1 MEAVLNGPLGR
12 TVLGP
17 EELTIGY
24 DPDNQLIVT
33 DIKTAA
39 HHALIRPNETGYAIV
54 DLGSAYGTRLNG
66 RWLSPN
72 VARSLQPG
80 DTIQIGD
87 SSFIYDT
94 SSLPSA
100 VVDARVNGAQAPV
113 NMVAAGGPANS
124 IADTGYG
131 PVGFLA
137 SQPAVQVVASS
148 PVVPQQLPYTP
159 QPWVSDGMTTYPP
172 QAQLW
177 QQDRRRALISLGIL
191 LAVLVAGV
199 ALGAVLNRSTPDKTL
214 DTFCSAFLANNGQLA
229 YNQLSDK
236 LQKQFGAQLFI
247 SAISSTKVTSCTH
260 SPVVVNGSTAT
271 ATITIGLAQT
281 PTSPGSTATS
291 LTSVTL
297 VQDANGAWKIDNL
310 QGQQS
315 SPQTNG

>member
-39 HHALIRPNETGYAIV
+39 QPAVIPPNETGYAIV

-66 RWLSPN
+66 QWLNPN
-72 VARSLQPG
+72 VARSLQSG

-87 SSFIYDT
+87 TSFTYDT
-94 SSLPSA
+94 SSLPSV

-113 NMVAAGGPANS
+113 NMVAAGGSANS
-124 IADTGYG
+124 IADKGYE
-131 PVGFLA
+131 PPGFLA

-159 QPWVSDGMTTYPP
+159 QPWVSGGMTAYPP

-177 QQDRRRALISLGIL
+177 QKDRRRALISLGIL

-229 YNQLSDK
+229 YYQLSDK

-260 SPVVVNGSTAT
+260 SPAVVNGSIAK
-271 ATITIGLAQT
+271 ATIIIGLAQT
-281 PTSPGSTATS
+281 PTSPGSTGSATS

-310 QGQQS
+310 QG
-315 SPQTNG
+315 

>member
-1 MEAVLNGPLGR
+1 
-12 TVLGP
+12 
-17 EELTIGY
+17 
-24 DPDNQLIVT
+24 
-33 DIKTAA
+33 
-39 HHALIRPNETGYAIV
+39 
-54 DLGSAYGTRLNG
+54 
-66 RWLSPN
+66 
-72 VARSLQPG
+72 
-80 DTIQIGD
+80 
-87 SSFIYDT
+87 
-94 SSLPSA
+94 
-100 VVDARVNGAQAPV
+100 
-113 NMVAAGGPANS
+113 
-124 IADTGYG
+124 
-131 PVGFLA
+131 
-137 SQPAVQVVASS
+137 
-148 PVVPQQLPYTP
+148 
-159 QPWVSDGMTTYPP
+159 
-172 QAQLW
+172 LW
-177 QQDRRRALISLGIL
+177 QKDRRRALISLGIL

-281 PTSPGSTATS
+281 PTSPGSTSTS